1 MKQPSGPAVRA
12 SPMPATSARVKKSS
26 SMAAAALR
34 MRVVVI
40 VMLVMMIVPV
50 AMVVM
55 VPVIGMAMVGDRPV
69 LMQHPP
75 VRQVGVIV
83 VVAVE
88 RERSF
93 RPRAEQAHIFRA
105 GDDRVRRAAA
115 ADMAVE
121 ADHRVGR

>member
-26 SMAAAALR
+26 SMAAVALR
-34 MRVVVI
+34 MRVVV
-40 VMLVMMIVPV
+40 VLVVMMIVPV

-55 VPVIGMAMVGDRPV
+55 VPVIRMAMVGDRPV

-75 VRQVGVIV
+75 IRQVGVV
-83 VVAVE
+83 MVVAVE

-93 RPRAEQAHIFRA
+93 RPRAEQPHIFRA

-115 ADMAVE
+115 ADMA
-121 ADHRVGR
+121 